1 MSIFHAILDLAGLTL
16 LIVTLPLVCKLLI
29 LSLAALLPPRTIPTS
44 STALR
49 LAVIIPAHNEQ
60 ELISTCVE
68 SLRSS
73 SPESVQI
80 YVVAHNCTDLTAER
94 ATTAGAKVLTL
105 NDEVGGKGNALH
117 HGFTHALAAGAEAVL
132 VIDADSTVAD
142 NLTQQVARAL
152 AAGSRAL
159 QARYTVANVRAT
171 PRTRLMGLAFLGMN
185 VLRPRGR
192 SRLGL
197 SCGIFGNG
205 FALTADTLRRVPY
218 VANSVVEDLEYHL
231 HLLRAGIRVDFL
243 DNASVM
249 GEMPEQNAGASSQ
262 RARWEGGRIL
272 MRRQWTLPL
281 CTEVFTGRL
290 RMLEPLLDLLC
301 LPLATNAV
309 LLLVSLVLPLGWL
322 RVYSAVGM
330 LSLVLYVLVSA
341 SLDEEPYQVL
351 RSLLSVPGYLFW
363 KLALIPRTRLAARRD
378 ASWVRTRRN
387 AEQTTP
393 EIPLSPYEPP
403 DTKL

>member
-1 MSIFHAILDLAGLTL
+1 MSIFHVILDLAGLTL
-16 LIVTLPLVCKLLI
+16 LIVTLPLVCELLI
-29 LSLAALLPPRTIPTS
+29 LSLAALLPPRPIPTS

-49 LAVIIPAHNEQ
+49 VAVIIPAHNEQ

-73 SPESVQI
+73 SPESVRI

-94 ATTAGAKVLTL
+94 AAASGAEVLTL
-105 NDEVGGKGNALH
+105 NDDIGGKGNALH

-132 VIDADSTVAD
+132 VIDADSTVSD
-142 NLTQQVARAL
+142 TLTQEVGRAF
-152 AAGSRAL
+152 AAGSGAL
-159 QARYTVANVRAT
+159 QARYTVANVQAT

-205 FALTADTLRRVPY
+205 FALAADTLRRVPY

-231 HLLRAGIRVDFL
+231 HLVRAGIRVDFL
-243 DNASVM
+243 DNASVL
-249 GEMPEQNAGASSQ
+249 GEMPVQNAGASTQ

-281 CTEVFTGRL
+281 CLDVFTGHPH
-290 RMLEPLLDLLC
+290 MIEPLLDLLC

-309 LLLVSLVLPLGWL
+309 LLLASIALPLWWL
-322 RVYSAVGM
+322 RIYAATGL
-330 LSLVLYVLVSA
+330 LSLALYVLVSA
-341 SLDEEPYQVL
+341 SLDAEPYQVL
-351 RSLLSVPGYLFW
+351 RALLSVPGYLFW
-363 KLALIPRTRLAARRD
+363 KLALIPRTRLAARRN
-378 ASWVRTRRN
+378 ASWVRTQRN
-387 AEQTTP
+387 AEKAVP
-393 EIPLSPYEPP
+393 DMPLSHYEPP
-403 DTKL
+403 ETKL